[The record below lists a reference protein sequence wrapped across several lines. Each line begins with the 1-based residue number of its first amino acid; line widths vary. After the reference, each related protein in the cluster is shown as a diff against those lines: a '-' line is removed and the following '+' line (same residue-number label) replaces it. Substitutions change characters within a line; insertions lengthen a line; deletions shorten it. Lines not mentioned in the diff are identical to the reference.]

1 MAKFG
6 EFSCARLK
14 PTWEDTSAA
23 SRDHDGDKLRTDRG
37 ARGFG
42 RATDG
47 EAFFMKSADPAFDKI
62 AYGSGPRKRRAD
74 AIEDLTDRF
83 KGSKGV
89 DSGDDG
95 HGDDGVRR

>member
-1 MAKFG
+1 
-6 EFSCARLK
+6 
-14 PTWEDTSAA
+14 
-23 SRDHDGDKLRTDRG
+23 
-37 ARGFG
+37 
-42 RATDG
+42 
-47 EAFFMKSADPAFDKI
+47 MKSADPAFDKI